1 MVGTSYIGRT
11 LGRYK
16 IGPVVGRGGFATVY
30 RAVDGQLERQ
40 VALKVVDPNAHHN
53 PTVARR
59 FVREGQTAASLDHP
73 AVVPVY
79 DAGEQDGVLWLAMR
93 LIEGGS
99 LDDALRAGRRLT
111 ADQIVAVVR
120 RIGDALDHA
129 HARDLVHRDVKP
141 SNILLEDNDPYRAWL
156 ADFGIASTTRSA
168 GLYTT
173 GALGTAAYMAPEQ
186 SRPAGAGPP
195 ADIYSLACVA
205 YEMVMGRRPFP
216 GEDYVAL
223 LLAHANEPVPVTGR
237 AAFDALMA
245 RALAKDPGAR
255 PPSGAALARELQA
268 ALVADGCGPD
278 SRPAAEAN
286 GAAPTRAE
294 GADGPDASPPGPAP
308 TIVEVRH
315 DTLLHPVVH
324 PPAAPVVVPMS
335 PVGGIQAAFVPP
347 ARPRNRLGIA
357 VGVVVLVI
365 ATAAT
370 AAGAYA
376 FEQARHR
383 DDPQHI
389 TDSQGIAYQ
398 VPAGWDTRREQ
409 PVTEWADDGQV
420 VARFANYGADGSTDA
435 AELLTLIDPSL
446 CDDDPEQLSGVAGA
460 DDAARCTNSPG
471 SETGVLVAV
480 GAVAHDQLWVVTL
493 APTTTESEQRTVVD
507 SITLAG

>member
-16 IGPVVGRGGFATVY
+16 IGPVVGSGGFATVY

-40 VALKVVDPNAHHN
+40 IALKVVDPNAHHN

-59 FVREGQTAASLDHP
+59 FVREGQAAASLDHP

-99 LDDALRAGRRLT
+99 LDDALRSGRRLT

-156 ADFGIASTTRSA
+156 VDFGIASTTRSA

-205 YEMVMGRRPFP
+205 YEMVVGRRPFP

-237 AAFDALMA
+237 PAFDALMV
-245 RALAKDPGAR
+245 RALAKDPAAR

-268 ALVADGCGPD
+268 ALVADGCGPNAH
-278 SRPAAEAN
+278 PAAEAN
-286 GAAPTRAE
+286 GAAPTRA
-294 GADGPDASPPGPAP
+294 DGPIPGPA
-308 TIVEVRH
+308 TTVVESRH
-315 DTLLHPVVH
+315 DTLLHPAVH
-324 PPAAPVVVPMS
+324 QPPAPPAPPAAVPVS
-335 PVGGIQAAFVPP
+335 PVGGMPAGFAAHVH
-347 ARPRNRLGIA
+347 RPRNRIGIA
-357 VGVVVLVI
+357 AGIVVLVI

-376 FEQARHR
+376 FQQQRTA

-389 TDSQGIAYQ
+389 TDSQGIAYE
-398 VPAGWDTRREQ
+398 VPAGWEARQQQ
-409 PVTEWADDGQV
+409 PTTEWVEDGKV
-420 VARFANYGADGSTDA
+420 MATFANYDAGGSTDA
-435 AELLTLIDPSL
+435 TELLGLLDPPR
-446 CDDDPEQLSGVAGA
+446 CDDDPEAVEGIDGA
-460 DDAARCTNSPG
+460 DSIARCSNAGG
-471 SETGVLVAV
+471 SGTGIATALGLIAK
-480 GAVAHDQLWVVTL
+480 DQLWVVTL
-493 APTTTESEQRTVVD
+493 APSTSESERRTVLNN
-507 SITLAG
+507 ITLTG